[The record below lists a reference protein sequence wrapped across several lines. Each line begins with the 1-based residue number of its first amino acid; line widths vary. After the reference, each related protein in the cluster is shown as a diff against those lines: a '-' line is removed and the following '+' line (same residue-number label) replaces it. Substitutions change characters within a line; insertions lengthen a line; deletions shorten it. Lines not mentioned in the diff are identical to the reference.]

1 MADDGKTKP
10 RRLARLTIC
19 SRAVAGIAG
28 AL

>member
-1 MADDGKTKP
+1 MADDGKTNP

-19 SRAVAGIAG
+19 SSADAGIAG